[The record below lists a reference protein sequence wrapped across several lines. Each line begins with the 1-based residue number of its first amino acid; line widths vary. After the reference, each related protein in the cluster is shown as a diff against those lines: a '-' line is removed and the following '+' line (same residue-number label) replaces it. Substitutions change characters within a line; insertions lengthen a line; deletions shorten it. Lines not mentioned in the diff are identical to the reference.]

1 MSRAA
6 DYTIKG
12 FLYQFNKS
20 ALEILKADSNAT
32 VNIEG
37 VIEDVEVVT
46 PTTTTGIQCKYHEA
60 GTGFTPSAIFKPLL
74 QMIAHYAANPTGKI
88 QCVIFA
94 HFPAVGATPPS
105 VGKAE
110 CQAALS
116 TNDKTLK
123 RYVDAVP
130 PTVDIDAFLGNFTM
144 EFGPCYDDL
153 VKDVFTELEN
163 NGIPV
168 GDIETLAYPNA
179 INIIAGISILH
190 DSSQRQTTRTQFLDQ
205 LNNIRTTAIS
215 RWTMALKTKDKLLKA
230 RRKQLKVHLDKNS
243 RLRYLVIDHN
253 TLVEYD
259 AEIVLFITDYIEKY
273 HFKTAHISTPVVCF
287 CATREEVQDI
297 QHRLYTK
304 GILTTD
310 GYVGTHFEEA
320 HFFRDPFSAKGTGG
334 TVQREFALRV
344 TNWSDHG
351 SVLNKRKCDDLFI
364 LGDPD
369 CGSLE
374 TIDVNVERLSGAT
387 IKEIKFVMGVSDV
400 YE

>member
-20 ALEILKADSNAT
+20 ALEILKADSNAI

-37 VIEDVEVVT
+37 VIEDVEVIT

-60 GTGFTPSAIFKPLL
+60 NTGFTPSAIFKPLL
-74 QMIAHYAANPTGKI
+74 QMLVHFAANPTDKI
-88 QCVIFA
+88 QYVLFA
-94 HFPAVGATPPS
+94 YFPTVGATPPS
-105 VGKAE
+105 VGKIE

-116 TNDKTLK
+116 TTDKTLEK
-123 RYVDAVP
+123 YVETIP
-130 PTVDIDAFLGNFTM
+130 PTIDIDAFLGKFTM

-153 VKDVFTELEN
+153 VKDVSMALED
-163 NGIPV
+163 NGIPL

-190 DSSQRQTTRTQFLDQ
+190 DPSQRQTTRTQFLDQ
-205 LNNIRTTAIS
+205 LNSIRTTAIS
-215 RWTMALKTKDKLLKA
+215 RWTMALNTKNKLLKA

-243 RLRYLVIDHN
+243 RLRYLVVDHH
-253 TLVEYD
+253 TLDEYD
-259 AEIVLFITDYIEKY
+259 SEIVLFITDYIEKY
-273 HFKTAHISTPVVCF
+273 HFKPAHINTPVICF
-287 CATREEVQDI
+287 CATREEVQNI

-304 GILTTD
+304 GIVTTD

-320 HFFRDPFSAKGTGG
+320 HFFRDPVLAKGTGG
-334 TVQREFALRV
+334 TVRREFSLRV

-364 LGDPD
+364 LGAPD
-369 CGSLE
+369 CGLLD

-387 IKEIKFVMGVSDV
+387 INEIKFIMGVSDV